1 MKTGRNKR
9 KLSISPA
16 FVTRFLQLV
25 TERQF
30 AEAERVYERLAEK
43 VEKTEWNK
51 GYLQALYGMLLVQKS
66 NDDRYAFLLNLNFK
80 DKNDLNRYCQEF
92 LNHSKS
98 GLHADYDRGFFSAWA
113 ECMRI
118 LLKTKTLEQQKL
130 KT

>member
-1 MKTGRNKR
+1 MKTERNKW
-9 KLSISPA
+9 KLSISPT
-16 FVTRFLQLV
+16 FVTRFLQLIM
-25 TERQF
+25 ERQF
-30 AEAERVYERLAEK
+30 AEAERVYERVAAK
-43 VEKTEWNK
+43 AEKTEWNK

-80 DKNDLNRYCQEF
+80 DKNDLNRYYQEF
-92 LNHSKS
+92 SNHSKS
-98 GLHADYDRGFFSAWA
+98 SLHADYDRGFFSAWA

>member
-1 MKTGRNKR
+1 MKNERNKR

-30 AEAERVYERLAEK
+30 AEAERVYERLAKK

-51 GYLQALYGMLLVQKS
+51 GYLQALYGLLLAQKS
-66 NDDRYAFLLNLNFK
+66 NDDRHAFLLNLNFK
-80 DKNDLNRYCQEF
+80 DKKDLNRYYQEF
-92 LNHSKS
+92 SNHSKS

-118 LLKTKTLEQQKL
+118 LLKTKSLEQQKL
-130 KT
+130 RT

>member
-1 MKTGRNKR
+1 
-9 KLSISPA
+9 LSISPT

-25 TERQF
+25 MERQF

-51 GYLQALYGMLLVQKS
+51 GYLQGLYGMLLVQKS

-80 DKNDLNRYCQEF
+80 DKNDLNRYYQEF
-92 LNHSKS
+92 LDHSKS
-98 GLHADYDRGFFSAWA
+98 GFHADYDRGFFAAWA

>member
-1 MKTGRNKR
+1 MQSERNKR

-25 TERQF
+25 IERQF

-43 VEKTEWNK
+43 VEKTEWSK
-51 GYLQALYGMLLVQKS
+51 GYLQALYGMLLIQKS
-66 NDDRYAFLLNLNFK
+66 NDDRYAFLLNLNFIDK
-80 DKNDLNRYCQEF
+80 DNLNRYYQEF

-130 KT
+130 KI

>member
-1 MKTGRNKR
+1 MQSERNKR

-25 TERQF
+25 IERQF
-30 AEAERVYERLAEK
+30 AEAERVYERLVEK
-43 VEKTEWNK
+43 VEKTEWSK
-51 GYLQALYGMLLVQKS
+51 GYLQALYGMLLIQKS
-66 NDDRYAFLLNLNFK
+66 NDDRYAFLLNLNLI
-80 DKNDLNRYCQEF
+80 DKNNLNRYYQEF
-92 LNHSKS
+92 SNHSKS
-98 GLHADYDRGFFSAWA
+98 SLHADYDRGFFSAWA

>member
-1 MKTGRNKR
+1 MQSERNKR

-43 VEKTEWNK
+43 VEKTEWSK
-51 GYLQALYGMLLVQKS
+51 GYLQALYGMLLIQKS
-66 NDDRYAFLLNLNFK
+66 NDDRYAFLLNLNLI
-80 DKNDLNRYCQEF
+80 DKNNLNRYYQEF
-92 LNHSKS
+92 SNHSKS
-98 GLHADYDRGFFSAWA
+98 SLHADYDRGFFSAWA

>member
-1 MKTGRNKR
+1 
-9 KLSISPA
+9 LSISPA

-43 VEKTEWNK
+43 AEKTEWNK

-66 NDDRYAFLLNLNFK
+66 NDDRYAFRLTLNFK
-80 DKNDLNRYCQEF
+80 DKNDLNRYYQEF

-98 GLHADYDRGFFSAWA
+98 SLHADYDRGFFSAWA

-118 LLKTKTLEQQKL
+118 LLKTKNLEQQKL